1 MVDKFKLHNI
11 LSDEEEEEGEELDSC
26 ESNSNVAE
34 LSLYPSPDMEMW
46 KIMGL
51 LFYLT
56 RRI

>member
-11 LSDEEEEEGEELDSC
+11 LSDEEEEEEEMDSC
-26 ESNSNVAE
+26 ESNSNVVE

>member
-1 MVDKFKLHNI
+1 MVNKFKLHNI
-11 LSDEEEEEGEELDSC
+11 LSDEEEEGEELDSC